1 MPSLPFAQNARSL
14 IVRLRWLCALFRQRL
29 GRFPFPLKSFIL
41 WLRIG
46 AQRIGHALF
55 NLSPTRDD
63 VNVENNTRL
72 RLLSYPD
79 DQPMN
84 EDIRIRPSRQ
94 PITRNSDETV
104 INEDREP
111 SKEIESVGDVAVS
124 NDPQSAQ
131 SCPTM
136 PAPPDSSEGS
146 ATLNISAMPNLQP
159 IFPENSGRYY
169 REIIRREQ
177 TQGEIPPQTYSFAP
191 NEPPPGWISRL
202 HPEGARYFV
211 HPERRIFTDL
221 DLCDEK
227 KFLELNDVVGQVVE
241 SIRVSGGDRDPHYA
255 ALLGGVPCAPSPD
268 LLVDLV
274 IDSVVGESGEV
285 SWRYYFINHSQRCP
299 FSLHT
304 RLTSELLHWQA
315 IQGSIE
321 KEQLR
326 HAMECQYWQHCAM
339 FPDSLQ
345 LAAELINELQDYLIY
360 STGDIST
367 SAMSTVSAPIEDL
380 KTWLSLVRQLPCHGL
395 GSACTFARLMA
406 QLAQDRFLNFHG
418 MPCARLS
425 LDQSVYD
432 ENKPTRSFLFRA
444 VSPLLFFA
452 TEVYLQYLE
461 NAYTDKMAL
470 TRVWTPLIQKLNKEW
485 EDFILLATFIL
496 NANVGFLAIQSVDNL
511 PPSGHHSTVQILSYL
526 SIVVS
531 IGSIMLGLL
540 LVRQNRT
547 KFHEA
552 AWQISQS
559 IDRRTSEKF
568 GVELLALIFAL
579 PWALLMWSMIFFF
592 GAFMVACMRVPG
604 TVARSIIGVAAVIMV
619 LLVLWCIWDA
629 WDMQAAHKPPFGSA
643 FEVEDS
649 KTIFKK

>member
-1 MPSLPFAQNARSL
+1 MLA
-14 IVRLRWLCALFRQRL
+14 
-29 GRFPFPLKSFIL
+29 
-41 WLRIG
+41 
-46 AQRIGHALF
+46 
-55 NLSPTRDD
+55 T
-63 VNVENNTRL
+63 
-72 RLLSYPD
+72 
-79 DQPMN
+79 
-84 EDIRIRPSRQ
+84 
-94 PITRNSDETV
+94 
-104 INEDREP
+104 
-111 SKEIESVGDVAVS
+111 
-124 NDPQSAQ
+124 
-131 SCPTM
+131 
-136 PAPPDSSEGS
+136 PDSNGGPD
-146 ATLNISAMPNLQP
+146 TLNTSVMPNLHP
-159 IFPENSGRYY
+159 IFPENVGRYY
-169 REIIRREQ
+169 RETIRRER
-177 TQGEIPPQTYSFAP
+177 TQREIPPQTYSFAT
-191 NEPPPGWISRL
+191 NESPPGWISRL

-221 DLCDEK
+221 DLCDERK
-227 KFLELNDVVGQVVE
+227 LRELNQVVGQVVE
-241 SIRVSGGDRDPHYA
+241 SIRASGGDRDPHYA
-255 ALLGGVPCAPSPD
+255 ALLGGVPCAASPD

-304 RLTSELLHWQA
+304 RPTDELLHWHA

-360 STGDIST
+360 SIGDILTST
-367 SAMSTVSAPIEDL
+367 LSTVSISVEDL
-380 KTWLSLVRQLPCHGL
+380 KTWLSVVRQLPCHGL
-395 GSACTFARLMA
+395 GSAYTFARLMGH
-406 QLAQDRFLNFHG
+406 LAQDRFLNFHG

-452 TEVYLQYLE
+452 TEVYSQYLE
-461 NAYTDKMAL
+461 NAYTDKMVL

-526 SIVVS
+526 SIVAS

-547 KFHEA
+547 KLHEA
-552 AWQISQS
+552 AWEISQS
-559 IDRRTSEKF
+559 IDRRTSKLF

-592 GAFMVACMRVPG
+592 GAFMVACVRVQD
-604 TVARSIIGVAAVIMV
+604 TVTRSILSVAAVVMV
-619 LLVLWCIWDA
+619 LLVVWCIWDA

-643 FEVEDS
+643 SEVENS
-649 KTIFKK
+649 NAIFKK